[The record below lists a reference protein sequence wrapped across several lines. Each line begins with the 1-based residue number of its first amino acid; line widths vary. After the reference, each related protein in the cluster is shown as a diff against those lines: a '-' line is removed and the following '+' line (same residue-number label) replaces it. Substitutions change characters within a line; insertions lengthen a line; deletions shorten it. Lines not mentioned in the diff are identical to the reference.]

1 MVIWL
6 IVGLSIVCVW
16 IWGLLFIKAYRT
28 SRHEQKLPSRH
39 MVNAQNVNDAIK
51 GVKKRTSL
59 KGVMKKS
66 SLVSH

>member
-1 MVIWL
+1 
-6 IVGLSIVCVW
+6 
-16 IWGLLFIKAYRT
+16 
-28 SRHEQKLPSRH
+28 